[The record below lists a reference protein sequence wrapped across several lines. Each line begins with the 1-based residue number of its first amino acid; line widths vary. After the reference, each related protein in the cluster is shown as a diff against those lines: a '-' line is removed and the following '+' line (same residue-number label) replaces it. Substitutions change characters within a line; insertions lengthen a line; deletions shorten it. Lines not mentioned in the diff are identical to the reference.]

1 MTFSKEI
8 DNFFSSD
15 ERGHEKIL
23 MEIKNVDSFNYNL
36 KCLVWVNVP
45 IAYTQVRPHKSLPYN

>member
-45 IAYTQVRPHKSLPYN
+45 IAYTQVRLS